1 MHVTVQLPELLQ
13 ISKDEGGYMQKL
25 KLMIVDD
32 EYLIR
37 QYIRNCID
45 WERLG
50 YTIVGELGTAQ
61 GALQLAEE
69 LKPDVVLTDISGWVW
84 IITCSSPSTKKNWKT
99 WHWRL
104 KRVSYPSSHRMS
116 CFGN

>member
-1 MHVTVQLPELLQ
+1 
-13 ISKDEGGYMQKL
+13 MQKL

-45 WERLG
+45 WEKLG

-69 LKPDVVLTDISGWVW
+69 LKPDVVLTDICMPGLDGLSFAG
-84 IITCSSPSTKKNWKT
+84 
-99 WHWRL
+99 L
-104 KRVSYPSSHRMS
+104 L
-116 CFGN
+116 

>member
-1 MHVTVQLPELLQ
+1 
-13 ISKDEGGYMQKL
+13 MQKL

-69 LKPDVVLTDISGWVW
+69 LKPDVVLTDICMPGLDGLSFTGL
-84 IITCSSPSTKKNWKT
+84 
-99 WHWRL
+99 L
-104 KRVSYPSSHRMS
+104 KELSQCKSDRRYRT
-116 CFGN
+116 

>member
-69 LKPDVVLTDISGWVW
+69 LKPDVVLTDICARFRRSVFY
-84 IITCSSPSTKKNWKT
+84 
-99 WHWRL
+99 RAV
-104 KRVSYPSSHRMS
+104 KRELSQCKSDRRYRT
-116 CFGN
+116 